1 MENRAFLAVLIGA
14 SIAGLSGL
22 LIKQMSIPA
31 TSIAFIRTA
40 LPSIC
45 IGIWMALSGIRL
57 FRGNY
62 HKMLLAS
69 CLNAARMYLF
79 LLAYIYTSISN
90 AVIILFT
97 WPIFV
102 NLMSSIWLNEHITKK
117 QIFLLLMA
125 FLGIV
130 TIYSDQDLSFADR
143 DFVGMTAG
151 LGSALLYSI
160 SYIIYKTEIH
170 NYTRNEVI
178 FYQNLVGGFIF
189 LPFFVLNRP
198 FPGMIDWGYA
208 TTYALVMGVLIFNF
222 FFYGLKYLN
231 ASKASVIG
239 YFEIVSAVLSGVLVM
254 HEEISYHIVLGGS
267 MILVSLSM
275 LRRA

>member
-1 MENRAFLAVLIGA
+1 MENRAFVAVLIGA

-22 LIKQMSIPA
+22 LIKQMTIPA

-45 IGIWMALSGIRL
+45 IGAWMASTGIRF

-62 HKMLLAS
+62 QKMLLAS
-69 CLNAARMYLF
+69 FLNAARMYLF
-79 LLAYIYTSISN
+79 LLAYLYTSISN

-102 NLMSSIWLNEHITKK
+102 NIMSSFWLKERISKK
-117 QIFLLLMA
+117 QIFLLLIA

-130 TIYSDQDLSFADR
+130 VIYSDQDLSFADQ
-143 DFVGMTAG
+143 DFAGMTAG
-151 LGSALLYSI
+151 LGAALLYSF
-160 SYIIYKTEIH
+160 SYIIFKTEIQ

-178 FYQNLVGGFIF
+178 FYQNLVGGFVF
-189 LPFFVLNRP
+189 LPFFLFNRP
-198 FPGMIDWGYA
+198 FPDLGNWTYA

-231 ASKASVIG
+231 ASKASVLG
-239 YFEIVSAVLSGVLVM
+239 YFEIVTAILSGVLIL
-254 HEEISYHIVLGGS
+254 HEELSYNMILGGT

>member
-1 MENRAFLAVLIGA
+1 MENRAFIAVLIGA

-22 LIKQMSIPA
+22 LIKQMTIPA

-40 LPSIC
+40 LPSFC
-45 IGIWMALSGIRL
+45 IAIWMLLAGIKF

-62 HKMLLAS
+62 KKMLLAS
-69 CLNAARMYLF
+69 CLNAGRMYLF
-79 LLAYIYTSISN
+79 LLAYLHTSISN

-102 NLMSSIWLNEHITKK
+102 NLMSSIWLHEQITKK
-117 QIFLLLMA
+117 QIFLLFIA

-130 TIYSDQDLSFADR
+130 TIYSDQDLSFADE
-143 DFVGMTAG
+143 DFMGMTAG
-151 LGSALLYSI
+151 LGAALLYSF
-160 SYIIYKTEIH
+160 SYIIYKTEIQ

-178 FYQNLVGGFIF
+178 FYQNLVGGFVF
-189 LPFFVLNRP
+189 LPFFILNRP
-198 FPGMIDWGYA
+198 FPGIVDWGYG

-239 YFEIVSAVLSGVLVM
+239 YFEIVTAVLTGVLIM
-254 HEEISYHIVLGGS
+254 HEELSYNMLLGGA
-267 MILVSLSM
+267 MILISLSM